1 MPGRRPQEGI
11 MKIRI
16 LIPATGI
23 ILGLA
28 LAGPGCQKPYQVDT
42 AAATQTLMEMEGQAW
57 AAVRDKQ
64 GDLFRSLFRDDG
76 LIVSS
81 WLTQDMNQKVE
92 QINNPKFAL
101 SEYELSDMK
110 VTFPSRNNAIVNYKA
125 TYKYVWDGQ
134 EFPATVNSA
143 SVWVNQERRWLAI
156 LHTES
161 VFVND

>member
-1 MPGRRPQEGI
+1 

-16 LIPATGI
+16 LIPTTGI

-28 LAGPGCQKPYQVDT
+28 LAGLGCRKPNEVNK
-42 AAATQTLMEMEGQAW
+42 AVATQALMEMEGQAW

-81 WLTQDMNQKVE
+81 WMTQGLDQKVE
-92 QINNPKFAL
+92 QINNPKFTL
-101 SEYELSDMK
+101 KEYELTDMK
-110 VTFPSRNNAIVNYKA
+110 VTFPSQNNAIVNYKA
-125 TYKYVWDGQ
+125 TYTYIWDGQ
-134 EFPATVNSA
+134 ERPTTVNSA
-143 SVWVNQERRWLAI
+143 SVWVNQERKWLAI